1 MNNTSTVAKS
11 RRYIGLISVYLG
23 CILINILFSRLCGL
37 LEIPLF
43 LDCIGTLLAAICG
56 GFLPGIIVGY
66 VTNLINSVFNP
77 PTAYYAVISV
87 LIALSASALAY
98 KGFYKK
104 FYKSL
109 VSIPVFTFM
118 GGFLGSLLTFLLYG
132 FGIGEGISAP
142 FAQKLLENGT
152 LSVFSAQLI
161 SDVAIDIIDKTVT
174 VLIVYALLKL
184 IPEKI
189 RDSMALT
196 SWQQR
201 PLNRD
206 EIRASHNMDVA
217 RRKLSSRIIM
227 IVGSVMC
234 FVAITTCII
243 SYVIYDQFAQDH
255 FAVMGSVADVSAE
268 AAPVDG
274 VMFIT
279 RLASLFIGFF
289 IVVLVFCLWHMK
301 YHMTYPINSMTFA
314 ARQFAYNSE
323 EELETGLRSLADL
336 KISTGDEIEKL
347 YEAVLKTMG
356 DTVGYLEDVR
366 VKGEQISRM
375 QNGLIYI
382 LADLVESRDKCTGDH
397 VKKTAAY
404 VKLILELLRDS
415 GEYGG
420 AVTDEY
426 IADVCNCAPLHD
438 IGKIKV
444 SDLILNKPARLN
456 DEEFLEMQK
465 HTTAGKKIIESAMEL
480 TGGSSGY
487 LKEAL
492 NLATYHHEKW
502 DGSGYP
508 EGLKGEEIPLSARIM
523 AVSDVYDALLSDRSY
538 KKAFSHEEAMR
549 ILKEG
554 SGKHFDPVIVRL
566 FSENEDKVRKIEE
579 ENRKIISEKKA
590 ENDFMRAV

>member
-66 VTNLINSVFNP
+66 VTNLINSAFNP

-132 FGIGEGISAP
+132 FGMGEGISAP

-444 SDLILNKPARLN
+444 SDLILNKPDRLN
-456 DEEFLEMQK
+456 DEEFLEMKK

-554 SGKHFDPVIVRL
+554 AGKHFDPVIVKL

-579 ENRKIISEKKA
+579 ENKKLISGEKE
-590 ENDFMRAV
+590 ENDYMRAV

>member
-109 VSIPVFTFM
+109 VSIPVFTFL
-118 GGFLGSLLTFLLYG
+118 GGFLGSLLTYLLYG
-132 FGIGEGISAP
+132 FGMGEGISAP
-142 FAQKLLENGT
+142 FAQKLLANGT

-189 RDSMALT
+189 RDSIALT

-201 PLNRD
+201 PLDRD

-234 FVAITTCII
+234 FVAVTTCII

-356 DTVGYLEDVR
+356 DTVGYLEDFR

-404 VKLILELLRDS
+404 VRLILELLRDS

-420 AVTDEY
+420 VVTDEY
-426 IADVCNCAPLHD
+426 IEDVCNCAPLHD

-579 ENRKIISEKKA
+579 ENRKLINSEKT
-590 ENDFMRAV
+590 ENDYMRAV

>member
-66 VTNLINSVFNP
+66 VTNLINAAFNP

-109 VSIPVFTFM
+109 VSIPVFTFL
-118 GGFLGSLLTFLLYG
+118 GGFLGSLLTYLLYG
-132 FGIGEGISAP
+132 FGMGEGISAP
-142 FAQKLLENGT
+142 FAQKLLANGT

-201 PLNRD
+201 PLDRD

-234 FVAITTCII
+234 FVAVTTCII

-404 VKLILELLRDS
+404 VRLILELLRDS
-415 GEYGG
+415 GEYNGV
-420 AVTDEY
+420 VTDEY
-426 IADVCNCAPLHD
+426 IEDVCNCAPLHD

-554 SGKHFDPVIVRL
+554 AGKHFDPVIVKL
-566 FSENEDKVRKIEE
+566 FSENEEKVRKIEE
-579 ENRKIISEKKA
+579 ENKKLISGEKE
-590 ENDFMRAV
+590 ENDYMRAV

>member
-1 MNNTSTVAKS
+1 MNNTTTVAKF
-11 RRYIGLISVYLG
+11 RRPAKLIMVYLV
-23 CILINILFSRLCGL
+23 CILINIVFSRLCGL
-37 LEIPLF
+37 LGIPLF

-66 VTNLINSVFNP
+66 VTNLINSAFNP

-87 LIALSASALAY
+87 LIALTASAFAY
-98 KGFYKK
+98 KGYYKK
-104 FYKSL
+104 FLKSL
-109 VSIPVFTFM
+109 VSIPAFAFI
-118 GGFLGSLLTFLLYG
+118 GGLLGSLLTYLLYG
-132 FGIGEGISAP
+132 FGMGEGISAP
-142 FAQKLLENGT
+142 FAVKLLESGT
-152 LSVFSAQLI
+152 LSVFWAQLI
-161 SDVAIDIIDKTVT
+161 SDVSIDIIDKTVT
-174 VLIVYALLKL
+174 VLIVFGLLKV
-184 IPEKI
+184 IPEKF
-189 RDSMALT
+189 SGSLKLT

-201 PLNRD
+201 PLDKD

-217 RRKLSSRIIM
+217 RRKLSNRIIM

-234 FVAITTCII
+234 FVAVTTCII
-243 SYVIYDQFAQDH
+243 SYVIYEQFAQDH
-255 FAVMGSVADVSAE
+255 FAVMGTVADVSAE
-268 AAPVDG
+268 AAPLDG

-289 IVVLVFCLWHMK
+289 IVILVFCLWHMK
-301 YHMTYPINSMTFA
+301 YHMTYPINSMTYA
-314 ARQFAYNSE
+314 ARHFAYNSE
-323 EELETGLRSLADL
+323 QDLEADLAKLADL
-336 KISTGDEIEKL
+336 RISTGDELETL
-347 YEAVLKTMG
+347 YDAILKTMG
-356 DTVGYLEDVR
+356 DTVGYIEDVQK
-366 VKGEQISRM
+366 KGEQISKM

-404 VKLILELLRDS
+404 VRLILELLRDS

-420 AVTDEY
+420 VVTDEY
-426 IADVCNCAPLHD
+426 IEDVCNCAPLHD

-444 SDLILNKPARLN
+444 SDLILNKPARLS
-456 DEEFLEMQK
+456 DEEFVEMQK
-465 HTTAGKKIIESAMEL
+465 HTTAGKAIIESAMEL

-508 EGLKGEEIPLSARIM
+508 DGLKGEDIPLSARIM

-566 FSENEDKVRKIEE
+566 FSENEDKVKKVEE
-579 ENRKIISEKKA
+579 ENRKIISEKHEKEDYMKA
-590 ENDFMRAV
+590 V

>member
-109 VSIPVFTFM
+109 VSIPVFTFL
-118 GGFLGSLLTFLLYG
+118 GGFLGSLLTYLLYG
-132 FGIGEGISAP
+132 FGMGEGISAP
-142 FAQKLLENGT
+142 FAQKLLANGT

-189 RDSMALT
+189 RDSIALT

-201 PLNRD
+201 PLDRD

-234 FVAITTCII
+234 FVAVTTCII

-404 VKLILELLRDS
+404 VRLILELLRDS

-420 AVTDEY
+420 VVTDEY
-426 IADVCNCAPLHD
+426 IEDVCNCAPLHD

-579 ENRKIISEKKA
+579 ENRKLINSEKT
-590 ENDFMRAV
+590 ENDYMRAV